1 LEEQVSETASSTRI
15 TSVGRVMVPVADQDR
30 AIEFYTGKLHF
41 ELRADI
47 PYGDGERWVEVGPPG
62 AETSIALVTP
72 RDAFQPGTV
81 NNIALATRDIDAVH
95 AELSEA
101 GADVDAEVSRMGG
114 PVPPMLWFRDQ
125 DGNPLLVVEDSG
137 QR

>member
-1 LEEQVSETASSTRI
+1 MSETASSTRI

-30 AIEFYTGKLHF
+30 AIEFYTGKLGF
-41 ELRADI
+41 ELRSDI

-62 AETSIALVTP
+62 GETAIALVTP

-81 NNIALATRDIDAVH
+81 NNIALTTRDIDAVH
-95 AELSEA
+95 AELREA
-101 GADVDAEVSRMGG
+101 GVDADAEVSRMGG

-125 DGNPLLVVEDSG
+125 DRNPLLVVEDS
-137 QR
+137 RER

>member
-1 LEEQVSETASSTRI
+1 MSDTASGTRI

-30 AIEFYTGKLHF
+30 AIEFYTGKLGF
-41 ELRADI
+41 ELRSDI
-47 PYGDGERWVEVGPPG
+47 PYGDGERWVEVGPAG
-62 AETSIALVTP
+62 GETAIALVTP

-81 NNIALATRDIDAVH
+81 SNIALATRDIDAVH
-95 AELSEA
+95 SDLNGA
-101 GADVDAEVSRMGG
+101 GVDVDAEVSRMGG

-137 QR
+137 QQ

>member
-1 LEEQVSETASSTRI
+1 MSETASSTRI
-15 TSVGRVMVPVADQDR
+15 TSVGRVMVPVTDQDR
-30 AIEFYTGKLHF
+30 AIEFYTGKLNF

-62 AETSIALVTP
+62 GETAIALVTP

-81 NNIALATRDIDAVH
+81 NNIALTTRDIDAVH
-95 AELSEA
+95 AELSGA
-101 GADVDAEVSRMGG
+101 GVDTDPEVSRMGG

-137 QR
+137 QQ

>member
-1 LEEQVSETASSTRI
+1 MSDTASSTRI
-15 TSVGRVMVPVADQDR
+15 TSVGRVMVPVADQDQ
-30 AIEFYTGKLHF
+30 AIEFYTQKLGF

-47 PYGDGERWVEVGPPG
+47 AYGDGERWVEVGPPG
-62 AETSIALVTP
+62 GETAIALVTP

-95 AELSEA
+95 ADLS
-101 GADVDAEVSRMGG
+101 GTGVDTDAEVSRFGD

-125 DGNPLLVVEDSG
+125 DGNSLLLVEDSG

>member
-1 LEEQVSETASSTRI
+1 MSETASSTRI

-30 AIEFYTGKLHF
+30 GIEFYTGKLGF
-41 ELRADI
+41 ELRSDI

-62 AETSIALVTP
+62 GETAIALVTP

-81 NNIALATRDIDAVH
+81 NNIALTTRDIDAVH
-95 AELSEA
+95 AELRKA
-101 GADVDAEVSRMGG
+101 GVDADAQVSRMGG

-125 DGNPLLVVEDSG
+125 DGNPLLVVEDSRE
-137 QR
+137 Q

>member
-1 LEEQVSETASSTRI
+1 MSDTASSTRI

-30 AIEFYTGKLHF
+30 AIEFYTGKLGF
-41 ELRADI
+41 ELRSDI

-62 AETSIALVTP
+62 GETTIALVTP

-81 NNIALATRDIDAVH
+81 NNIALTTRDIDAVQSD
-95 AELSEA
+95 LSGA
-101 GADVDAEVSRMGG
+101 GVDVDAEVSRMGG
-114 PVPPMLWFRDQ
+114 PVPPMLWFRDP
-125 DGNPLLVVEDSG
+125 DGNPLLVVEDSA

>member
-1 LEEQVSETASSTRI
+1 MSETASSTHI
-15 TSVGRVMVPVADQDR
+15 TSIGRVMVPVADQDG
-30 AIEFYTGKLHF
+30 AIEFYTRKLGF

-62 AETSIALVTP
+62 GETAIALVTP

-101 GADVDAEVSRMGG
+101 GVDTDAEVSRMGD
-114 PVPPMLWFRDQ
+114 PVPPMLWFRDP
-125 DGNPLLVVEDSG
+125 DGNQLLVVEDRG